1 MRLIYLMLLVAVL
14 VSSIQLAPLAVGA
27 SDDDD
32 DDNGDNDVTS
42 REFSFN
48 VGEGVKIGD
57 YRVELISV
65 VSVVDGLIEVRVW
78 KRANDFEDWRV
89 LEDHRDASFDDGADR
104 GGLTLTVTDIFDDDT
119 VRMRAEYRT
128 DYGYPSK
135 YVTER
140 AMAPKNLPKLDVEM
154 TADKDEISVGDE
166 VKITVTV
173 KNTGNDT
180 ARSVTIQ
187 DSPSLPEFRYMAGYP
202 PKIKGELQAGE
213 SDLAVYSM
221 VAATEGDVE
230 VPATVA
236 RYADSKSTTS
246 SASSSSIKIE
256 IKPKR
261 KPSLDL
267 NVETPEPIKHGE
279 LGMINITVKNDG
291 DASAYRVEVTSE
303 PKSGGDGLEVVDGGL
318 DESFFEIPPGESENY
333 SATIK
338 GSRAGS
344 YTFALKASYEG
355 DGEMM
360 QKETDFEVSVLE
372 REYKY
377 LYYLPIVP
385 VLIMGV
391 WLFRRYKEYKY

>member
-1 MRLIYLMLLVAVL
+1 MRLIYLVLLVAVL
-14 VSSIQLAPLAVGA
+14 LSSVQLAPLVVGA

-32 DDNGDNDVTS
+32 DDNEVTS
-42 REFSFN
+42 REFSFR

-65 VSVVDGLIEVRVW
+65 VSVIDGLIEVKVW

-89 LEDHRDASFDDGADR
+89 LEDFRDTSFDDGAEH
-104 GGLTLTVTDIFDDDT
+104 GGLTLTVTDIFDEDT

-140 AMAPKNLPKLDVEM
+140 AMAPKNLPELDVEM
-154 TADKDEISVGDE
+154 TADRDEISVGDE
-166 VKITVTV
+166 VKITVNV
-173 KNTGNDT
+173 KNSGNDT
-180 ARSVTIQ
+180 ARDVTIQ
-187 DSPSLPEFRYMAGYP
+187 DSPPLPEFRYMAGYP
-202 PKIKGELQAGE
+202 PKIKGDLQPGE

-221 VAATEGDVE
+221 VAATEGDVK

-236 RYADSKSTTS
+236 RYADSKSTIY
-246 SASSSSIKIE
+246 SASSSSVKIE

-261 KPSLDL
+261 KPSLVLRVDS
-267 NVETPEPIKHGE
+267 PEPIGYGG
-279 LGMINITVKNDG
+279 LGTINITVKNDG
-291 DASAYRVEVTSE
+291 DASAYRVEVKAES
-303 PKSGGDGLEVVDGGL
+303 KSGGNGLEVVEGSLED
-318 DESFFEIPPGESENY
+318 SFFEIPPGESETY

-338 GSRAGS
+338 GSQCGS
-344 YTFALKASYEG
+344 YAFGLKASYEG

-360 QKETDFEVSVLE
+360 QKETAFEVTVLE
-372 REYKY
+372 REYEY

-385 VLIMGV
+385 VLIIGV
-391 WLFRRYKEYKY
+391 WLFKRYKEYKY